1 MFQFF
6 KKNQTLKEACKKKKL
21 FRSFKKKR
29 MTSRD
34 GGEGY
39 LKNLFNSAA
48 KRSLVMRP
56 FCEVEKLNT
65 VFNDSSCEW
74 KKELQKVTV

>member
-1 MFQFF
+1 
-6 KKNQTLKEACKKKKL
+6 
-21 FRSFKKKR
+21 

-34 GGEGY
+34 GGEGD

-74 KKELQKVTV
+74 KKELHKVTVQ

>member
-1 MFQFF
+1 MQKIIIITFQG
-6 KKNQTLKEACKKKKL
+6 
-21 FRSFKKKR
+21 SFKKR

-48 KRSLVMRP
+48 KRSLMIRP
-56 FCEVEKLNT
+56 FCEVEKLNIA
-65 VFNDSSCEW
+65 FNDSSCEC
-74 KKELQKVTV
+74 KKELQKVTVH